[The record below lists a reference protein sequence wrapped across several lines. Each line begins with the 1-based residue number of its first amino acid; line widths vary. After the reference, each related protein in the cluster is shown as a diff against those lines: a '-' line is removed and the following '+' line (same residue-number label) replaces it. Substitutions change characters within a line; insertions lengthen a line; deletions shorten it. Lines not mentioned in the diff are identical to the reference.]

1 MRLDNCNYED
11 LQTANIATILAAG
24 EMRGLNFYT
33 FEAKVL
39 QQITHYSA
47 SKRFEHFNSRDFS
60 SSDLKQSSYLSQISK
75 IISVEKNLSY
85 GEISD
90 FCKEFDKFMEFYRK
104 YAVFALNL
112 CGENLCGEKMTNMRS
127 GCC

>member
-11 LQTANIATILAAG
+11 LQTANIMAVG

-39 QQITHYSA
+39 QQITHYSS

-75 IISVEKNLSY
+75 IISVEKN
-85 GEISD
+85 
-90 FCKEFDKFMEFYRK
+90 M
-104 YAVFALNL
+104 
-112 CGENLCGEKMTNMRS
+112 
-127 GCC
+127 